1 MARAGVSLDDAV
13 RERFRPTVMA
23 HEQVLPALEVL
34 ADLLP
39 GRGLQRGSVIATRG
53 PAAMSIGLALMAGA
67 SAAGS
72 WLGVVGLPSIGL
84 SAVSELGIA
93 LERVFLVAAPPPQR
107 WAETVA
113 AVADGAELV
122 LARVPAQLRAS
133 DMRRVQSRLSTR
145 GTVLVLAGLDEQAGI
160 QPDLVVGTAAPQWE
174 GINDGQGR
182 LLARQVQIEV
192 GGRRAGRPL
201 RRLLWLPASDGSIS
215 AVTTITASRPTS
227 ASGGGDLL
235 EQAG

>member
-1 MARAGVSLDDAV
+1 
-13 RERFRPTVMA
+13 MA
-23 HEQVLPALEVL
+23 HEQILPALDVL
-34 ADLLP
+34 ADVLP

-84 SAVSELGIA
+84 SAVAELGIA
-93 LERVFLVAAPPPQR
+93 LERIFLVAAPPPQR

-122 LARVPAQLRAS
+122 LAAVPAHVRLS

-145 GTVLVLAGLDEQAGI
+145 STVLVLAGLDEQSGVV
-160 QPDLVVGTAAPQWE
+160 PDLVVATTEAQWQ

-192 GGRRAGRPL
+192 AGRRAARPI
-201 RRLLWLPASDGSIS
+201 RRTLWLPGFDGTVS
-215 AVTTITASRPTS
+215 AVTSVADVAPGRH
-227 ASGGGDLL
+227 DRL